1 MRSMH
6 IKRMLIVSCATI
18 LACMSVVAGMT
29 WALFTDT
36 QIVTNHLVAGDLVIK
51 LSRTELTKTTL
62 DTTTG
67 YLKTEAV
74 PNAALDFTDPS
85 DANVFGLSQDEKMVP
100 GTKYVATMEVSA
112 DAEDNDVA
120 FEYWVRIDCKDNN
133 ALAQQLKVTVYS
145 DLNEDGTIDMETEKK
160 LDGIL
165 VEDLG
170 NPDVPDVIGLVSKG
184 NPSTFIVEIEFVN
197 LGYTYEN
204 GILSSTNND
213 AKGQDVDFDLI
224 VYAVQVQYEETTT
237 ETETETE
244 TEPANVE

>member
-112 DAEDNDVA
+112 DAEENDVA
-120 FEYWVRIDCKDNN
+120 FEYWVRIDCKDDN
-133 ALAQQLKVTVYS
+133 ALAEQLYVTVRS
-145 DLNEDGTIDMETEKK
+145 DVDGDGD
-160 LDGIL
+160 LDVVIEGNL
-165 VEDLG
+165 VNDLG
-170 NPDVPDVIGLVSKG
+170 SLTNPEIIGTVSKG
-184 NPSTFIVEIEFVN
+184 NPSTFVVEVEFEN